1 MTINCHTIPSGGLE
15 TKGNVVMSRTRKMLA
30 GMFIVLSLLGAG
42 GAIEGAGN
50 SAGVVSA
57 DRLCC

>member
-1 MTINCHTIPSGGLE
+1 ME

-42 GAIEGAGN
+42 GAIEGAGG
-50 SAGVVSA
+50 SAGTVWA
-57 DRLCC
+57 DRACC

>member
-1 MTINCHTIPSGGLE
+1 MT
-15 TKGNVVMSRTRKMLA
+15 RTRKMLV
-30 GMFIVLSLLGAG
+30 GIVLALSLVGAG
-42 GAIEGAGN
+42 GAIEGAGG